1 MAGGTELL
9 VSVEGQVGVLTMNRP
24 ERRNALDRDL
34 LEALARS
41 LDELAGG
48 GEVRCV
54 VLRGAGGE
62 AFSAGMDLKGLPS
75 GGLEEVEAMIGP
87 GGPLARFLDAVEECP
102 LPVIASIDGWCLGAG
117 CEMSMACDLR
127 VGSERC
133 RMGMPPARL
142 GIVYPPGGLQRFL
155 RAIGPAQTRKVFLT
169 AHYFDAGEALS
180 MGMLHYL
187 AAGDQ
192 LEDLT
197 MRLAAEVASRAP
209 LSLAGLKRSLY
220 HLTRPLPPSVEA
232 DSEMEDLA
240 RRALESSDAIE
251 ALEAFA
257 QKRDPG
263 FKGE

>member
-9 VSVEGQVGVLTMNRP
+9 VRVEGQVGVLTLNRP

-34 LEALARS
+34 LETLARS

-62 AFSAGMDLKGLPS
+62 AFSAGMDLKGIPS
-75 GGLEEVEAMIGP
+75 GGLAEVEAMIGP
-87 GGPLARFLDAVEECP
+87 GGPLASFLDAVEECP

-169 AHYFDAGEALS
+169 ARYFDAGEALS

-187 AAGDQ
+187 APGDG
-192 LEDLT
+192 LEAFT
-197 MRLAAEVASRAP
+197 MQLAAEVASRAP

-232 DSEMEDLA
+232 DSEMEDLS
-240 RRALESSDAIE
+240 RRALESRDAVE
-251 ALEAFA
+251 ALQAFA
-257 QKRDPG
+257 QKRDPE
-263 FKGE
+263 FKGK